1 MQCQSK
7 KEFSSLG
14 LSGEGKQYHNFK
26 QIFISTMKSSLIIS
40 AMALASAF
48 LLGACSSDD
57 VAGRA
62 DSGNQVTFT
71 AKLPTTINTRA
82 YSDGTTVDSVSCYIY
97 QKVDEGYVYATKKT
111 VLVENLGAEITLN
124 LMKGETYAAIFW
136 AQSKDAPYTFDTKSA
151 TMSMNY
157 LAKDANEAV
166 ANDETRDAFYYRLK
180 DFKVEGS
187 TSTEVDLYRPFAQL
201 NIGASD
207 VAAAKASGYI
217 FTKAQVKTSTYT
229 ALDLLTGEPSGD
241 LEEITF
247 ANATF
252 PSKLNSDAQ
261 TFPITDESVAY
272 EYLSMNYLL
281 VSDKQELR
289 DVVLTMT
296 PDEGSTFSNV
306 KEFTYSNVPVNR
318 NYRTNIYGTLF
329 TEQVKYKIAVKQKF
343 NTPDYN
349 VTYQA
354 ATAEELVSALEEVK
368 DGDIVIAN
376 EDMDVSEV
384 GPLEIAADITFEVP
398 EGTTVTTA
406 RQELETGSS
415 ANFVVSEGATVTID
429 GGGTFSGDNRIVDV
443 DGTLIVN
450 NATFETFTTTKGSA
464 ITVNEGGNL
473 TVNEGTVVKAANFA
487 LWIDGTATFNG
498 GSITTSSA
506 WVGHDAQG
514 SYCLMLENEN
524 TNVTINDGYFQG
536 GKGVI
541 GVESGTVTVNGG
553 VFHVV
558 STSAHYWY
566 PIYVAPET
574 THSVTINGGYFYSS
588 YLSMYHLT
596 DGENPTDFVI
606 NGGYFNN
613 QGNLDTDKNPVNNPA
628 SGYEWKILED
638 LETISAGGY
647 ELSFGYQVVK
657 SEAVDE

>member
-1 MQCQSK
+1 
-7 KEFSSLG
+7 
-14 LSGEGKQYHNFK
+14 
-26 QIFISTMKSSLIIS
+26 
-40 AMALASAF
+40 
-48 LLGACSSDD
+48 
-57 VAGRA
+57 
-62 DSGNQVTFT
+62 VTFT

-97 QKVDEGYVYATKKT
+97 QKVDGGYVYATKKT

-151 TMSMNY
+151 TVSMNY
-157 LAKDANEAV
+157 LANGATEAV

-217 FTKAQVKTSTYT
+217 FTKAQVMTSTYT

-241 LEEITF
+241 LQEITF

-252 PSKLNSDAQ
+252 PSKLASDAQ
-261 TFPITDESVAY
+261 TFPITDEGVAY

-296 PDEGSTFSNV
+296 PDDGSTFSNA

-354 ATAEELVSALEEVK
+354 ATAEELVSALSEVK
-368 DGDIVIAN
+368 DGDIVIAS
-376 EDMDVSEV
+376 EDIDLSESGDVS
-384 GPLEIAADITFEVP
+384 IAADITLEIP
-398 EGTTVTTA
+398 EGKIITTA
-406 RQELETGSS
+406 YDSETTASNITI
-415 ANFVVSEGATVTID
+415 ADGATVTIE
-429 GGGTFSGDNRIVDV
+429 GGGTITGDKQVIEVASGGGLVLND
-443 DGTLIVN
+443 
-450 NATFETFTTTKGSA
+450 ATIQTTTYTNKGA
-464 ITVNEGGNL
+464 AVTVDNGATL
-473 TVNEGTVVKAANFA
+473 TVNEDASVDAAYFA
-487 LWIDGTATFNG
+487 IMLNGSATING
-498 GSITTSSA
+498 GSIVTSS
-506 WVGHDAQG
+506 
-514 SYCLMLENEN
+514 SYLNSTYSGAYCFVMRDESA
-524 TNVTINDGYFQG
+524 NVVINDGYFQG
-536 GKGVI
+536 SKGVI
-541 GVESGTVTVNGG
+541 GVDAGTLVINGGTFYVKEPNSRYYYALYVDPDATHHVTV
-553 VFHVV
+553 
-558 STSAHYWY
+558 
-566 PIYVAPET
+566 
-574 THSVTINGGYFYSS
+574 NGGYFYSS

-596 DGENPTDFVI
+596 TVGNVTENPTDLVI
-606 NGGYFNN
+606 NGGYFSN
-613 QGNLDTDKNPVNNPA
+613 QGNTTTVDGSTVPVNNPA
-628 SGYEWKILED
+628 DGYEWQTLDPAETLEVNG
-638 LETISAGGY
+638 TT
-647 ELSFGYQVVK
+647 LSFGYQVVK
-657 SEAVDE
+657 SAE